1 MPIVSG
7 HDASALALAG
17 DTLAAGGQV
26 AIPTETVYG
35 LAARADDDAAVAGIF
50 SLKGRPADHPLI
62 VHVADAQGAAAF
74 AEITPLGQRL
84 MQACW
89 PGPVSVVLP
98 RRPGMASAAAA
109 HQATVALRC
118 PSHPVAQALLRQCLA
133 RGVPGLAAP
142 SANRF
147 GKVSPTRAAHVMDE
161 FGPALLVLD
170 GGPCEAG
177 IESAIVD
184 ATGETPRLLRP
195 GTLSRDVLAQR
206 LQQALGDGGAG
217 APRVSGTL
225 ASHYAPDAAVQL
237 LARDDVAVWAQHQA
251 SRPGTGPEGVPRV
264 ALWSAGPPAVQGIL
278 WRQMPDDPADAA
290 QQLFERLR
298 DWDQQGVAVIG
309 IECPPGEPAWEG
321 VHDRLVRAGAPRP

>member
-7 HDASALALAG
+7 HDVSALAQAA
-17 DTLAAGGQV
+17 DILAADGLV
-26 AIPTETVYG
+26 AMPTETVYG
-35 LAARADDDAAVAGIF
+35 LAARADHDVAVAGIF
-50 SLKGRPADHPLI
+50 SLKGRPVDHPLI

-74 AEITPLGQRL
+74 ADITPLGRRL
-84 MQACW
+84 MQAFW

-98 RRPGMASAAAA
+98 RRPGVASAAAA

-118 PSHPVAQALLRQCLA
+118 PSHPVAQALLAQCLA

-147 GKVSPTRAAHVMDE
+147 GKTSPTRADHVLDE
-161 FGPALLVLD
+161 FGPQMLVLD

-195 GTLSRDVLAQR
+195 GTLSRDVLAQG
-206 LQQALGDGGAG
+206 LQQALMDGGPQ

-225 ASHYAPDAAVQL
+225 ASHYAPDAAVRL
-237 LARDDVAVWAQHQA
+237 LARDAIHAWAQEQVRAHG
-251 SRPGTGPEGVPRV
+251 SGPAGAHRV
-264 ALWSAGPPAVQGIL
+264 ALWSVMPPTVQGIL
-278 WRQMPDDPADAA
+278 WRRMPDDPAEAA
-290 QQLFERLR
+290 QQLFELLR
-298 DWDQQGVAVIG
+298 GWDQQGVAVIG

-321 VHDRLVRAGAPRP
+321 VLDRLVRAGAPRP